1 MQNLTPSEAITH
13 AEDLLAR
20 PEATSQEL
28 TRARRLLL
36 DSGYSAGHTD
46 EVARLLRELA
56 IARAHAD
63 RREGLSSIGR
73 PLGKRKRTFGYLKNW
88 PMPPDGAA

>member
-28 TRARRLLL
+28 TRARRLLM
-36 DSGYSAGHTD
+36 DSGHTD